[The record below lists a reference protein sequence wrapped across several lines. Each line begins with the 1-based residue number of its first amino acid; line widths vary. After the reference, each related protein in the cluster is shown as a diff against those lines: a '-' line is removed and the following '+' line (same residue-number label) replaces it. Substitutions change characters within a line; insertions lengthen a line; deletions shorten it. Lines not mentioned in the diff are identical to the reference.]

1 MINPAWKRHLPLGP
15 KWVGK
20 TNKQFLKEGGNG
32 FWPGKIIV
40 FASSSI
46 FGDKRKVIWHMRNR
60 SQITCIMKT
69 SKKERK
75 KEEQEIAL
83 YLNGVKYKSR
93 ILMNM
98 SR

>member
-1 MINPAWKRHLPLGP
+1 MG
-15 KWVGK
+15 GK
-20 TNKQFLKEGGNG
+20 NKKLFLKEGGNG

-40 FASSSI
+40 IASSSI

-83 YLNGVKYKSR
+83 YLNGVQYKSR
-93 ILMNM
+93 IL
-98 SR
+98 